1 MPEITPAPKRQQIL
15 TAAFHVFAEKG
26 YHNAKIEE
34 IAQVAQVGKGTVYEY
49 FQSKNQLFQEML
61 KAEMTAFEHTLTEK
75 LESEESTRGKLV
87 ILIEKNIELGNDY
100 RPLAKIA
107 FMETNILEGT
117 FRDWMINLYKVRVK
131 IIEGIIQKGI
141 NNGEIRPIN
150 PRLFTSLFYSALGAL
165 HSPFTQDDLALAAP
179 KSYAEE
185 IIDYFYHGIA
195 I

>member
-15 TAAFHVFAEKG
+15 TAAFQVFAEKG
-26 YHNAKIEE
+26 FHNAKIEE

-61 KAEMTAFEHTLTEK
+61 KAEMTAFERTLTEE
-75 LESEESTRGKLV
+75 LEREVSTRGKLV

-117 FRDWMINLYKVRVK
+117 FRDWMINLYNVRVQ
-131 IIEGIIQKGI
+131 IIEGIIQEGI
-141 NNGEIRPIN
+141 NNGEIRSIN
-150 PRLFTSLFYSALGAL
+150 PKLFTSLFYAALGAL
-165 HSPFTQDDLALAAP
+165 HSPFAQGDLAMEDP